1 MIGSSVRNRFV
12 SETNAAGTSGPRGCD
27 PLAWSP
33 RQRIARSQ
41 PDWKAPKTSQ
51 FQITAAPQK
60 IVSYNVH
67 RGLLT
72 FELKVPFG
80 SGPMGFAQ
88 ICMSQA
94 DALVATPLGF
104 FGVV

>member
-1 MIGSSVRNRFV
+1 MIWQVKFSCSNKPISRHRRDMIGSSVRNRFV
-12 SETNAAGTSGPRGCD
+12 SESNAAGTSGPRGCD

-72 FELKVPFG
+72 LELKVPF
-80 SGPMGFAQ
+80 
-88 ICMSQA
+88 
-94 DALVATPLGF
+94 
-104 FGVV
+104 